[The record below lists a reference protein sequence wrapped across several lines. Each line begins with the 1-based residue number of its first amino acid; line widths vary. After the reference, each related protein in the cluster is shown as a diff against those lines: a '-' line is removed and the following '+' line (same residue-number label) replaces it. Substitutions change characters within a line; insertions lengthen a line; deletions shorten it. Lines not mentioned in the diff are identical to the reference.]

1 MGYST
6 PGFFVLHH
14 LPELAQIHVHWVSD
28 AIQPSPFPSP
38 PAFSLSQ
45 HQGLFSESTLD
56 IRWPKHWASALAS
69 VLQMNFR
76 VDFLLGWLVWSP
88 CSPRDSEESSPTPQ
102 FKSINSLALSLLYG
116 PTLTSMRDYW
126 KNHSFDYM
134 DLCWQ
139 TDVSIGLLTL
149 YEYKWIKDLYRK
161 AKTVKLSEENIGEKL
176 QDTGFGNDL
185 AYNTKSTGNQS

>member
-1 MGYST
+1 
-6 PGFFVLHH
+6 
-14 LPELAQIHVHWVSD
+14 
-28 AIQPSPFPSP
+28 
-38 PAFSLSQ
+38 
-45 HQGLFSESTLD
+45 
-56 IRWPKHWASALAS
+56 
-69 VLQMNFR
+69 
-76 VDFLLGWLVWSP
+76 
-88 CSPRDSEESSPTPQ
+88 
-102 FKSINSLALSLLYG
+102 
-116 PTLTSMRDYW
+116 
-126 KNHSFDYM
+126 M